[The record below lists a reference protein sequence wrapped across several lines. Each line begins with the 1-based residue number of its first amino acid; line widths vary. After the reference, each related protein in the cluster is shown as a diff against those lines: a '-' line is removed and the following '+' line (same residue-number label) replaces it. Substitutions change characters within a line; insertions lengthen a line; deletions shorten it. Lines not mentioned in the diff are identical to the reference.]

1 MGEGGHVSKT
11 LYATPRI
18 IKSQRTALAI
28 IVLSGTVNYLDRAT
42 LAVANPLIRADLGLN
57 VAQMGMLLSAFL
69 WAYAFSQLPA
79 GALVDRVGPRWLLG
93 AGLALWSMAQIIGGL
108 VTGIT
113 QFAAARVLLGIGES
127 PQFTSGVRVVRDW
140 FNVRERALGVGLVN
154 TSPFIGQAIAPPLL
168 TAMMLTFGWRWM
180 FIAMGLLGLAVCVLW
195 ITFFREPRNVSLD
208 ADERTY
214 LTEGDPPVVAK
225 PITLAQWRHLF
236 AFRSTWGLMIGC
248 FGLGYC
254 TWLYGAWLPGYLEI
268 QRHMTIR
275 STGYVAAIPFALAV
289 LGAIGGGL
297 LADRL
302 VRRGYSPVNSRKVP
316 LVAGLIGV
324 AVFTIGAAEVT
335 SNVLSV
341 GCITLAMMC
350 GAMCSGLYWALASA
364 IAPSNCTASAGSLA
378 NFGSYIGGAIVP
390 VTTGFIVQATGSFT
404 PALLLGGA
412 IALISSMSYLLLI
425 KNESMDFSRLDGET
439 SGIQVQI

>member
-1 MGEGGHVSKT
+1 VTQS

-93 AGLALWSMAQIIGGL
+93 AGLALWSLAQIIGGL
-108 VTGIT
+108 VTGIA

-168 TAMMLTFGWRWM
+168 TVVMLAFGWRWM
-180 FIAMGLLGLAVCVLW
+180 FILMGVAGLAVCVLW
-195 ITFFREPRNVSLD
+195 ITCFREPRSVSLD
-208 ADERTY
+208 ADERAY
-214 LTEGDPPVVAK
+214 LTDGDPPVVAE

-302 VRRGYSPVNSRKVP
+302 VRRGYSPVNSRKLP

-324 AVFTIGAAEVT
+324 ALFTIGAAEVT
-335 SNVLSV
+335 SNVLAV

-378 NFGSYIGGAIVP
+378 NFGGYIGGAIVP
-390 VTTGFIVQATGSFT
+390 TATGFIVQATGSFT

-425 KNESMDFSRLDGET
+425 KNESMDFSGLDAK
-439 SGIQVQI
+439 SVGIQVQT

>member
-1 MGEGGHVSKT
+1 VSKT
-11 LYATPRI
+11 VLASQQV

-42 LAVANPLIRADLGLN
+42 LAVANPLIREDLGLN
-57 VAQMGMLLSAFL
+57 VAQMGLLLSAFL

-79 GALVDRVGPRWLLG
+79 GALVDRIGPRWLLG
-93 AGLALWSMAQIIGGL
+93 AGLALWSVAQMIGGV
-108 VTGIT
+108 VTNIT
-113 QFAAARVLLGIGES
+113 QFAAARVLLGLGES

-168 TAMMLTFGWRWM
+168 TAMMLAFGWRWM
-180 FIAMGLLGLAVCVLW
+180 FIVMGLAGLAVCVLW
-195 ITFFREPRNVSLD
+195 VTFYREPRSMNLD
-208 ADERTY
+208 ANERNY
-214 LTEGDPPVVAK
+214 LTDGDPPSIAN
-225 PITLAQWRHLF
+225 PISWAQWRHLF
-236 AFRSTWGLMIGC
+236 TFRSTWGLIIGC

-268 QRHMTIR
+268 QRHMTIK

-302 VRRGYSPVNSRKVP
+302 MLRGYSPVNSRKIP

-324 AVFTIGAAEVT
+324 ALFTIGAAEVS
-335 SNVLSV
+335 SNILAVA
-341 GCITLAMMC
+341 CITLAMIC

-390 VTTGFIVQATGSFT
+390 TATGFIVQSTGSFT

-412 IALISSMSYLLLI
+412 IALISSMSYLLLV
-425 KNESMDFSRLDGET
+425 KNEAMDFSGLADET
-439 SGIQVQI
+439 AGVPVQT